1 MNTSQRYAL
10 THEQICNPLVAQ
22 ALNPTKDK
30 KRRSILVE
38 GAMGWGKS
46 SILHMLAARLPDHIP
61 CYFDCSTKDLG
72 DITIPDLMH
81 MDDGSGFVRYLT
93 NEELGIHL
101 GKPVILMLDEWG
113 KCNQGVLNSTLRIV
127 QEGKVGSYTL
137 HPDSVIFCTTNLAIE
152 GVGDR
157 LLAHQHDRVTTVE
170 LAKPT
175 PDAWVEW
182 GYNNNIHTTILA
194 WANDNDRAFADFRDF
209 ENPDDNRYIPH
220 PRSNRT
226 HGVTGR
232 SLEAASNWLHMA
244 DQFDEHTLTSLLV
257 GTTGYAAAGD
267 IMAFSKLAG
276 ELPSMESIRSDPKNA
291 TVPTTASALMMVLYR
306 VMDVLDGPMLDA
318 WFTYLMRCP
327 PTIGAV
333 FASRARQLS
342 DNRRLHPK
350 AAKLKERIMQHQKFT
365 DWAHTNNYLFTADK
379 V

>member
-1 MNTSQRYAL
+1 MNTSRQYAL
-10 THEQICNPLVAQ
+10 THEQICKPLVAQ
-22 ALNPTKDK
+22 ALNPTKGK
-30 KRRSILVE
+30 KRRSMLIE
-38 GAMGWGKS
+38 GPMGWGKTS
-46 SILHMLAARLPDHIP
+46 LVPMLAARLPKHLP
-61 CYFDCSTKDLG
+61 CLFDCSTKDVG

-81 MDDGSGFVRYLT
+81 MDDGSGFVRYLS

-101 GKPVILMLDEWG
+101 NRPIILAFDEWG
-113 KCNQGVLNSTLRIV
+113 KANQGVLNSTLRIV
-127 QEGKVGSYTL
+127 QEGKLANLTL
-137 HPDSVIFCTTNLAIE
+137 HPDSVVICLTNLAVE

-175 PDAWVEW
+175 PDEWVEW
-182 GYNNNIHTTILA
+182 GYNNNIHTTLLA
-194 WANDNDRAFADFRDF
+194 WANDNTRAFADFRDF
-209 ENPDDNRYIPH
+209 ENPDENLYIPH

-244 DQFDEHTLTSLLV
+244 DQYDEHTLTSLIMGDV
-257 GTTGYAAAGD
+257 GEAAAGD
-267 IMAFSKLAG
+267 IMAFSKLAN
-276 ELPSMESIRSDPKNA
+276 ELPSMDSIKTDPKGANVPA
-291 TVPTTASALMMVLYR
+291 TGAALMMVLYR

-327 PTIGAV
+327 ASIGSI
-333 FASRARQLS
+333 FAARARQLS
-342 DNRRLHPK
+342 GDKRLHPK

-365 DWAHTNNYLFTADK
+365 DWAHENNYLFTADK